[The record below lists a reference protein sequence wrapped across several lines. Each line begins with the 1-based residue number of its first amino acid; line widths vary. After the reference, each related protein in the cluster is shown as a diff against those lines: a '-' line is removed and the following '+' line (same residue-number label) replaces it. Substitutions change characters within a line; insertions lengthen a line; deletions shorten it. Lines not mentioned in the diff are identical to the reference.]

1 MTDIEKLITSARHY
15 CIDNYKFWSEKYSK
29 EASGHNNPYSDND
42 YNLFPRYN
50 VINTILQGVEILVGQ
65 DFTSFERCK
74 QELVEIGKNSHSIFT
89 VDSNE
94 DLHLL
99 GESGRQVK
107 SIGGRNNSIEK
118 NAMSEERKKFI
129 EFVFSMTIENISEVA
144 PLPYRHRLTDKEM
157 LSVRKQLLEHWNFDG
172 DYWNPLDERSPKE
185 TVFLMKDNLTNDD
198 CTKILDYL
206 ISNSNKRLY
215 EVTED
220 RIDYEIEFDSF
231 DIDLY
236 ETIVTDK
243 TFEWVI
249 YGSHEETI
257 TFGGIALI
265 NFIKSLF
272 AGRQDKL
279 NKWEQN
285 W

>member
-50 VINTILQGVEILVGQ
+50 VINAIQQGVETLVGQ
-65 DFTSFERCK
+65 NFTSFETCK
-74 QELVEIGKNSHSIFT
+74 QELVKMGKNSHSIST
-89 VDSNE
+89 IDSNE

-99 GESGRQVK
+99 GESGRHK
-107 SIGGRNNSIEK
+107 SVGGRNNTIEN
-118 NAMSEERKKFI
+118 NAMNEERKKFI
-129 EFVFSMTIENISEVA
+129 EFVSSITIEDISNVE
-144 PLPYRHRLTDKEM
+144 PLPYRHRLTDTEM
-157 LSVRKQLLEHWNFDG
+157 LSVRRQLLEHWNFDG
-172 DYWNPLDERSPKE
+172 GYWNPLDDKSPKE
-185 TVFLMKDNLTNDD
+185 TVFLMKDNITDDD
-198 CTKILDYL
+198 CKKIVDYL

-215 EVTED
+215 EVTEN

-231 DIDLY
+231 DIDLC

-257 TFGGIALI
+257 AFGGSTLI

-272 AGRQDKL
+272 ANRQDKL
-279 NKWEQN
+279 NKFEQN